1 MKMSTMANV
10 NFYLRNKNV
19 KRSTMINMVITWD
32 NQKLKIPTGIVIRP
46 KYWNSAQQYA
56 RNLIEFPTFSKINMQ
71 LATYKSNILEIY
83 ETLCKEEGSPSL
95 ESMKREFLASNGSP
109 VKKIKKKTFWDY
121 FDEFIEFKRN
131 ELPDIRDY
139 DKSLR
144 KHLKKTEELFGRPVT
159 FSLLKIKNSGFA
171 SRMDDYLTF
180 DAINAKGEPG
190 LSANTVGKQFKNL
203 KVFLN
208 WYFEKEPTAIFSL
221 KHMVTK
227 TEEVDNIFLTESDI
241 DKLENKEL
249 TNAYETRVR
258 DLFIVG
264 CETGLRFSDF
274 IRITKEHVINGNLH
288 FRPKKTE
295 GRVLNNKVVIP
306 ISKRLKKVLNKLFS
320 EAPIAQINNLTEFN
334 KALREIC
341 KKAEIDDDVLIVK
354 KIAGKTIE
362 HVYKKYEL
370 VSSHTCRR
378 TFCTLKFLAGMP
390 AQAIMK
396 FSGHKTER
404 AFLKYLKL
412 DAELAAIKYIDY
424 FK

>member
-1 MKMSTMANV
+1 MANV
-10 NFYLRNKNV
+10 NFYLRNNKV
-19 KRSTMINMVITWD
+19 KKATMINMLFTFE
-32 NQKLKIPTGIVIRP
+32 NQKVKIPTGININP
-46 KYWNSAQQYA
+46 KYWNNSQQTA
-56 RNLIEFPTFSKINMQ
+56 RNLMEFNDHSKINKQ
-71 LATYKSNILEIY
+71 LSIYKSIILDVY
-83 ETLCKEEGSPSL
+83 DNQCKEEGGTTP
-95 ESMKREFLASNGSP
+95 ESIKRDFFASKDSP
-109 VKKIKKKTFWDY
+109 VKKIRQKTFWDY

-139 DKSLR
+139 DNSLR
-144 KHLKKTEELFGRPVT
+144 KHLKKTEELFGRSLS
-159 FSLLKIKNSGFA
+159 FSLLKEKNGGFIK
-171 SRMDDYLTF
+171 RMDDYLTF
-180 DAINAKGEPG
+180 EAINAKGEPG

-208 WYFEKEPTAIFSL
+208 WYFEKEPTASFSR

-227 TEEVDNIFLTESDI
+227 TQEVDNIYLTESDLT
-241 DKLENKEL
+241 KLANKEL
-249 TNAYETRVR
+249 TNEYEARVR

-274 IRITKEHVINGNLH
+274 IRITKDHVNNGNLH

-295 GRVLNNKVVIP
+295 GKVLNNKVVIP
-306 ISKRLKKVLNKLFS
+306 ISSRLKNVLEKIFCEDPKDS
-320 EAPIAQINNLTEFN
+320 ICNLTEFN
-334 KALREIC
+334 KTIMEIC
-341 KKAEIDDDVLIVK
+341 KNAKIDDEALITK
-354 KIAGKTIE
+354 KTAGKTIE
-362 HVYKKYEL
+362 HVYMKYEL

-412 DAELAAIKYIDY
+412 DAELAAIKYVEF